1 MKKFLLS
8 LALVLGLSSAAS
20 AVVIPGEGEAWN
32 TYSWTE
38 SKDSEDN
45 VIKYETTA
53 QGYTLTLD
61 KGTSSSDLSVANPAT
76 TNQIRV
82 YVGSNLTISG
92 TAAFTKVTVTVASN
106 SKAVSATA
114 SEGWTLKGEVT
125 TSKNS
130 TFSFVSATPQ
140 TTITFDG
147 DGKQLRLSAL
157 EILAE
162 GEAPVNPDPVD
173 PVDISNTAETAY
185 TTSQAFELITA
196 GQGLDTEVYVKGTIK
211 EVTEIS
217 TSYGNATYTL
227 TDGTSDL
234 VVFRGLYI
242 DGEKFTAEDQ
252 IAVGQE
258 LIILGKLV
266 NYNGTYEVTTGSKII
281 SINGDAPVNPDP
293 VDPDPEEPG
302 EYTSLELLDPTD
314 SATPIVDGGITIEGD
329 LPEGLSYIWA
339 WKSYN
344 SSYFLK
350 ASAFANSTKYAATSY
365 AWTPA
370 FTPVN
375 GTVVTA
381 EFEHAYKFESNAS
394 SLWKFVVREE
404 GSSEITELTI
414 PEWGTG
420 SDFTFVSSG
429 SIDLSAFIG
438 KKIQVGFKYVSS
450 TESAGT
456 WEVHSLVLSTD
467 GDFDVD
473 LPEEQDVV
481 VNNIAEALE
490 LCTTESTPNVVINN
504 PVTVVYQNGRYLWVN
519 DATGNILLYGDINDI
534 YIDGD
539 VIPAGIK
546 GTAINYSQGQFQLKD
561 LDTESFLEATPG
573 TPVAPI
579 EIAVEELSPDLVN
592 QYVVIA
598 GATIAVD
605 ETAEKDNTYILTDET
620 GSCTL
625 FNQFWNEAYY
635 DVVDVPEGSDITV
648 YAMVNVYKGVAQL
661 YPVRFDGGIEKVA
674 APEFSI
680 EGGQVLKGTQVALTS
695 ATEGATIHYTIDGS
709 EPTSTSTVYSEPIIL
724 VFDVTIKAIAVK
736 EGMNNSDVNEAT
748 FTVVEPVEGNEAYF
762 PFATVDP
769 SNYGFDMTDHS
780 DYTKA
785 QTISVVDQPITVAPA
800 TITISKGASAQG
812 GAFYRPQDQEDR
824 ESFWTLRFYKKAIMT
839 ISAMGGYEITS
850 VSFEFEDEAK
860 HRGYLAKCD
869 FSTGNYNTET
879 YTWTG
884 SAQSLVIDGLNN
896 DGGTVSFKSITVNF
910 DVAGSALDIEA
921 NQDAPVEYFNLQGV
935 RINGEL
941 TPGLYI
947 RRQGTATSKVIIR

>member
-38 SKDSEDN
+38 TTDDAAK

-61 KGTSSSDLSVANPAT
+61 KGTSSSDLSVANPAS

-82 YVGSNLTISG
+82 YAGSTFTISG
-92 TAAFTKVTVTVASN
+92 TTAFTKVTVTVASN
-106 SKAVSATA
+106 SKAISATA
-114 SEGWTLKGEVT
+114 STGWALEGEVT
-125 TSKNS
+125 TSAGS

-147 DGKQLRLSAL
+147 AGKQLRLSAL
-157 EILAE
+157 ELVTE
-162 GEAPVNPDPVD
+162 GDTPVD
-173 PVDISNTAETAY
+173 
-185 TTSQAFELITA
+185 
-196 GQGLDTEVYVKGTIK
+196 
-211 EVTEIS
+211 
-217 TSYGNATYTL
+217 
-227 TDGTSDL
+227 
-234 VVFRGLYI
+234 
-242 DGEKFTAEDQ
+242 
-252 IAVGQE
+252 
-258 LIILGKLV
+258 
-266 NYNGTYEVTTGSKII
+266 
-281 SINGDAPVNPDP
+281 PDP

-302 EYTSLELLDPTD
+302 EYTTLELLDPTD
-314 SATPIVDGGITIEGD
+314 SASPITEGGITIEGE
-329 LPEGLSYIWA
+329 LPEGLSYIWT
-339 WKSYN
+339 WKTYN
-344 SSYFLK
+344 SSSYLY
-350 ASAFANSTKYAATSY
+350 ASAYANKVAYAATSY

-370 FTPVN
+370 FTPID

-381 EFEHAYKFESNAS
+381 EFEHTYKFESNAA

-404 GSSEITELTI
+404 GSSNITEITI

-420 SDFTFVSSG
+420 SDWTFVSSG
-429 SIDLSAFIG
+429 TIDLSAFEG

-456 WEVHSLVLSTD
+456 WEIRSLVLSTD
-467 GDFDVD
+467 GDFDVEI
-473 LPEEQDVV
+473 PEEQDVV
-481 VNNIAEALE
+481 VDNIAAALA
-490 LCTTESTPNVVINN
+490 LCTTEGTANVVINN
-504 PVTVVYQNGRYLWVN
+504 PVTVVYQNGRYLWVS
-519 DATGNILLYGDINDI
+519 DATGNILLYGDIDDI
-534 YIDGD
+534 YVDGD

-561 LDTESFLEATPG
+561 LEPESFLEATAG
-573 TPVAPI
+573 EPVAPI
-579 EIAVEELSPDLVN
+579 QIAVEELSADLVN
-592 QYVVIA
+592 QYVVIT
-598 GATIAVD
+598 GATVAAAD
-605 ETAEKDNTYILTDET
+605 KDNTFTVTDET

-648 YAMVNVYKGVAQL
+648 YAMVNVYKGAAQL
-661 YPVRFDGGIEKVA
+661 YPVRFDGGVERVA

-680 EGGQVLKGTQVALTS
+680 DGGQVLKGTAVALTS

-736 EGMNNSDVNEAT
+736 EGLADSDVNEAT

-769 SNYGFDMTDHS
+769 SNYGFDMTDHT
-780 DYTKA
+780 DYTKS
-785 QTISVVDQPITVAPA
+785 QTISVVDQPISVAPIS
-800 TITISKGASAQG
+800 ITIAKGASSAG
-812 GAFYRPQDQEDR
+812 GAFYRPQDAEDR
-824 ESFWTLRFYKKAIMT
+824 ECFWTLRFYKKAIMT
-839 ISAMGGYEITS
+839 LSAMGGYQITS
-850 VSFEFEDEAK
+850 VSFEFEDAAK
-860 HRGYLAKCD
+860 HGGYLAKCD
-869 FSTGNYNTET
+869 FSAGEFNAETGV
-879 YTWTG
+879 WTG
-884 SAQSLVIDGLNN
+884 TAESLAINGLNN
-896 DGGTVSFKSITVNF
+896 DGGTVSFKSITVTF
-910 DVAGSALDIEA
+910 EESSSALDIESD
-921 NQDAPVEYFNLQGV
+921 QDAPVEYYNLQGV

>member
-38 SKDSEDN
+38 SKDDADK

-61 KGTSSSDLSVANPAT
+61 KGTSSSDLSVANPAS

-82 YVGSNLTISG
+82 YAGSTFTISG
-92 TAAFTKVTVTVASN
+92 TTAFTKVTVTVASN
-106 SKAVSATA
+106 SKAVNAAA
-114 SEGWTLKGEVT
+114 SEGWTLEGEVT
-125 TSKNS
+125 NSAGS

-157 EILAE
+157 EL
-162 GEAPVNPDPVD
+162 
-173 PVDISNTAETAY
+173 
-185 TTSQAFELITA
+185 
-196 GQGLDTEVYVKGTIK
+196 
-211 EVTEIS
+211 VTE
-217 TSYGNATYTL
+217 
-227 TDGTSDL
+227 
-234 VVFRGLYI
+234 
-242 DGEKFTAEDQ
+242 
-252 IAVGQE
+252 
-258 LIILGKLV
+258 
-266 NYNGTYEVTTGSKII
+266 
-281 SINGDAPVNPDP
+281 GDAPVDPDP

-314 SATPIVDGGITIEGD
+314 SASPITEGGITIEGE
-329 LPEGLSYIWA
+329 LPEGLSYIWT
-339 WKSYN
+339 WKTYN
-344 SSYFLK
+344 SSSYLY
-350 ASAFANSTKYAATSY
+350 ASAYANKVAYAATSY

-381 EFEHAYKFESNAS
+381 EFEHAYKFESNAA

-404 GSSEITELTI
+404 GSSDVTEITI

-420 SDFTFVSSG
+420 SDWTFVSSG
-429 SIDLSAFIG
+429 EIDLSAFEG

-456 WEVHSLVLSTD
+456 WEIRSLVLSTD
-467 GDFDVD
+467 GDFDVEI
-473 LPEEQDVV
+473 PEEEDVV
-481 VNNIAEALE
+481 VDNIAAALA
-490 LCTTESTPNVVINN
+490 LCTTEGTANVVINN
-504 PVTVVYQNGRYLWVN
+504 PVTVVYQNGRYLWVS
-519 DATGNILLYGDINDI
+519 DATGNILLYGDIDDI
-534 YIDGD
+534 YVDGD
-539 VIPAGIK
+539 IIPAGIK

-561 LDTESFLEATPG
+561 LEPESFLEATAG
-573 TPVAPI
+573 EPVAPI
-579 EIAVEELSPDLVN
+579 QIAVEELSADLVN
-592 QYVVIA
+592 QYVVIT
-598 GATIAVD
+598 GATVAAAD
-605 ETAEKDNTYILTDET
+605 KDNTFTITDET

-635 DVVDVPEGSDITV
+635 DVVDVPEGTDITV
-648 YAMVNVYKGVAQL
+648 YAMVNVYKGAAQL
-661 YPVRFDGGIEKVA
+661 YPVRFDGGVERVA

-680 EGGQVLKGTQVALTS
+680 DGGQVLKGTAVALTS

-736 EGMNNSDVNEAT
+736 DGLADSDVNEAT

-769 SNYGFDMTDHS
+769 SNYGLDMTDHT
-780 DYTKA
+780 DYTKS
-785 QTISVVDQPITVAPA
+785 QTISVVDQPISVAPVS
-800 TITISKGASAQG
+800 ITIAKGASSAG
-812 GAFYRPQDQEDR
+812 GAFYRPQDAEDR
-824 ESFWTLRFYKKAIMT
+824 ECFWTLRFYKKAIMT
-839 ISAMGGYEITS
+839 ISAMGGYQITS
-850 VSFEFEDEAK
+850 VSFEFEDAAK
-860 HRGYLAKCD
+860 HGGYLAKCD
-869 FSTGNYNTET
+869 FSAGEFNAETGI
-879 YTWTG
+879 WTG
-884 SAQSLVIDGLNN
+884 TAESLAIDGLNN
-896 DGGTVSFKSITVNF
+896 DGGTVSFKSITVAF
-910 DVAGSALDIEA
+910 EESSSALDIEA
-921 NQDAPVEYFNLQGV
+921 NQDAPVEYYNLQGV

>member
-38 SKDSEDN
+38 TTDDAAK

-61 KGTSSSDLSVANPAT
+61 KGTSSSDLSVANPAS

-82 YVGSNLTISG
+82 YAGSTFTISG
-92 TAAFTKVTVTVASN
+92 TTAFTKVTVTVASN
-106 SKAVSATA
+106 SKAISATA
-114 SEGWTLKGEVT
+114 STGWALEGEVT
-125 TSKNS
+125 TSAGS

-147 DGKQLRLSAL
+147 AGKQLRLSAL
-157 EILAE
+157 EL
-162 GEAPVNPDPVD
+162 
-173 PVDISNTAETAY
+173 
-185 TTSQAFELITA
+185 
-196 GQGLDTEVYVKGTIK
+196 
-211 EVTEIS
+211 VTE
-217 TSYGNATYTL
+217 
-227 TDGTSDL
+227 
-234 VVFRGLYI
+234 
-242 DGEKFTAEDQ
+242 
-252 IAVGQE
+252 
-258 LIILGKLV
+258 
-266 NYNGTYEVTTGSKII
+266 
-281 SINGDAPVNPDP
+281 GDAPVDPDP

-302 EYTSLELLDPTD
+302 EYTTLELLDPTD
-314 SATPIVDGGITIEGD
+314 SASPITEGGITIEGE
-329 LPEGLSYIWA
+329 LPEGLSYIWT
-339 WKSYN
+339 WKTYN
-344 SSYFLK
+344 SSSYLY
-350 ASAFANSTKYAATSY
+350 ASAYANKVAYAATSY

-381 EFEHAYKFESNAS
+381 EFEHTYKFESNAA

-404 GSSEITELTI
+404 GSSNITEITI

-420 SDFTFVSSG
+420 SDWTFVSSG
-429 SIDLSAFIG
+429 EIDLSAFEG

-456 WEVHSLVLSTD
+456 WEIRSLVLSTD
-467 GDFDVD
+467 GDFDVEI
-473 LPEEQDVV
+473 PEEEDVV
-481 VNNIAEALE
+481 VDNIAAALA
-490 LCTTESTPNVVINN
+490 LCTNEGTANVVINN
-504 PVTVVYQNGRYLWVN
+504 AVTVVYQNGRYLWVS
-519 DATGNILLYGDINDI
+519 DATGNILLYGDIDDI
-534 YIDGD
+534 YVDGD

-561 LDTESFLEATPG
+561 LEPESFLEATAG
-573 TPVAPI
+573 EPVAPI
-579 EIAVEELSPDLVN
+579 QIAVEELSADLVN
-592 QYVVIA
+592 QYVVIT
-598 GATIAVD
+598 GATVAAAD
-605 ETAEKDNTYILTDET
+605 KDNTFTVTDET

-648 YAMVNVYKGVAQL
+648 YAMVNVYKGAAQL
-661 YPVRFDGGIEKVA
+661 YPVRFDGGVERVA

-680 EGGQVLKGTQVALTS
+680 DGGQVLKGTAVALTS

-736 EGMNNSDVNEAT
+736 EGLADSDVNEAT

-769 SNYGFDMTDHS
+769 SNYGFDMTDHT
-780 DYTKA
+780 DYTKS
-785 QTISVVDQPITVAPA
+785 QTISVVDQPISVAPIS
-800 TITISKGASAQG
+800 ITIAKGASSAG
-812 GAFYRPQDQEDR
+812 GAFYRPQDAEDR
-824 ESFWTLRFYKKAIMT
+824 ECFWTLRFYKKAIMT
-839 ISAMGGYEITS
+839 LSAMEGYQITS
-850 VSFEFEDEAK
+850 VSFEFEDAAK
-860 HRGYLAKCD
+860 HGGYLAKCD
-869 FSTGNYNTET
+869 FSAGEFNAETGV
-879 YTWTG
+879 WTG
-884 SAQSLVIDGLNN
+884 TAESLAIDGLNN
-896 DGGTVSFKSITVNF
+896 DGGTVSFKSITVTF
-910 DVAGSALDIEA
+910 EESSSALDIEA
-921 NQDAPVEYFNLQGV
+921 DQDAPVEYYNLQGV

>member
-38 SKDSEDN
+38 TTDDAAK

-61 KGTSSSDLSVANPAT
+61 KGTSTTDLAQANPASI
-76 TNQIRV
+76 NQIRV
-82 YVGSNLTISG
+82 YQGASFTITG
-92 TAAFTKVTVTVASN
+92 TTAFTKVTVTVASG
-106 SKAVSATA
+106 SKATSATA
-114 SEGWTLKGEVT
+114 SEGWTLEG
-125 TSKNS
+125 TSISTSANS

-140 TTITFDG
+140 TAITFYGTDG
-147 DGKQLRLSAL
+147 TSAKALRFNAL

-162 GEAPVNPDPVD
+162 GETPVDPDPVD

-196 GQGLDTEVYVKGTIK
+196 GQGLDTEVYVKGAIKEIK
-211 EVTEIS
+211 EVNTQ
-217 TSYGNATYTL
+217 YGNATYTL

-242 DGEKFTAEDQ
+242 DGEKFTAENQ

-281 SINGDAPVNPDP
+281 SINGDAPVDP
-293 VDPDPEEPG
+293 NPEEPG

-314 SATPIVDGGITIEGD
+314 SASPITDGGITIEGD
-329 LPEGLSYIWA
+329 LPEGLSYIWT
-339 WKSYN
+339 WKTYN
-344 SSYFLK
+344 SSSYLC

-370 FTPVN
+370 FTPIN
-375 GTVVTA
+375 GAVVTA
-381 EFEHAYKFESNAS
+381 EFEHAYKFESNAA

-404 GSSEITELTI
+404 GSSDITEITI

-420 SDFTFVSSG
+420 SDWTFVTSG
-429 SIDLSAFIG
+429 EIDLSAFEG

-456 WEVHSLVLSTD
+456 WEIRSLVLSTD
-467 GDFDVD
+467 GDFDVEI
-473 LPEEQDVV
+473 PEEEDVV
-481 VNNIAEALE
+481 VDNIAAALA
-490 LCTTESTPNVVINN
+490 LCTTEGTANVVINN
-504 PVTVVYQNGRYLWVN
+504 PVTVVYQNGRYLWVS
-519 DATGNILLYGDINDI
+519 DATDNILLYGDIDDI
-534 YIDGD
+534 YFDGD

-561 LDTESFLEATPG
+561 LEPESFLEATAG
-573 TPVAPI
+573 EPVAPTQ
-579 EIAVEELSPDLVN
+579 IAVEELSADLVN
-592 QYVVIA
+592 QYVVIT
-598 GATIAVD
+598 GASIAATD
-605 ETAEKDNTYILTDET
+605 KDYTFTVTDET

-648 YAMVNVYKGVAQL
+648 YAMVNVYKGAAQL
-661 YPVRFDGGIEKVA
+661 YPVRFEGGIERVA

-680 EGGQVLKGTQVALTS
+680 ESGEVLKGTQVALTS
-695 ATEGATIHYTIDGS
+695 ATEGATIHYTIDGT

-736 EGMNNSDVNEAT
+736 EGMADSDVNEAT
-748 FTVVEPVEGNEAYF
+748 FTVVEPVEGNEAFF

-769 SNYGFDMTDHS
+769 SNYGFDMTDHT
-780 DYTKA
+780 DYTKS
-785 QTISVVDQPITVAPA
+785 QTINVADQPIAVAPI
-800 TITISKGASAQG
+800 TITISKGASTDG
-812 GAFYRPQDQEDR
+812 GAFYRPQNAEGK
-824 ESFWTLRFYKKAIMT
+824 ECFWTLRFYKKAIMT
-839 ISAMGGYEITS
+839 LSAMDGYQITS
-850 VSFEFEDEAK
+850 VSFEFENEST
-860 HRGYLAKCD
+860 HPGYLAKCE
-869 FSTGNYNTET
+869 FSSGEYNAET
-879 YTWTG
+879 YIWTG
-884 SAQSLVIDGLNN
+884 TAESLAIDGLNN
-896 DGGTVSFKSITVNF
+896 DGKTVSFKSITVTF
-910 DVAGSALDIEA
+910 EETGSSLDIEA
-921 NQDAPVEYFNLQGV
+921 DQDAPVEYYNLQGV

-947 RRQGTATSKVIIR
+947 RRQGNATSKVIIR

>member
-38 SKDSEDN
+38 TTDDAAK

-61 KGTSSSDLSVANPAT
+61 KGTSSSDLSVANPAS

-82 YVGSNLTISG
+82 YAGSTFTISG
-92 TAAFTKVTVTVASN
+92 TTAFTKVTVTVASN
-106 SKAVSATA
+106 SKAFSATA
-114 SEGWTLKGEVT
+114 STGWALEGEVT
-125 TSKNS
+125 TSAGS

-147 DGKQLRLSAL
+147 AGKQLRLSAL
-157 EILAE
+157 ELVTE
-162 GEAPVNPDPVD
+162 GDTPVD
-173 PVDISNTAETAY
+173 
-185 TTSQAFELITA
+185 
-196 GQGLDTEVYVKGTIK
+196 
-211 EVTEIS
+211 
-217 TSYGNATYTL
+217 
-227 TDGTSDL
+227 
-234 VVFRGLYI
+234 
-242 DGEKFTAEDQ
+242 
-252 IAVGQE
+252 
-258 LIILGKLV
+258 
-266 NYNGTYEVTTGSKII
+266 
-281 SINGDAPVNPDP
+281 PDP

-302 EYTSLELLDPTD
+302 EYTTLELLDPTD
-314 SATPIVDGGITIEGD
+314 SASPITEGGITIEGE
-329 LPEGLSYIWA
+329 LPEGLSYIWT
-339 WKSYN
+339 WKTYKN
-344 SSYFLK
+344 SSYLC
-350 ASAFANSTKYAATSY
+350 ASAFANSTKYATTSY

-381 EFEHAYKFESNAS
+381 EFEHAYKFESNAA

-404 GSSEITELTI
+404 GSSDITEITI

-420 SDFTFVSSG
+420 SDWTFVSSG
-429 SIDLSAFIG
+429 TIDLSAFEG

-456 WEVHSLVLSTD
+456 WEIRSLVLSTD
-467 GDFDVD
+467 GDFDVEI
-473 LPEEQDVV
+473 PEEQDVV
-481 VNNIAEALE
+481 VDNIAAALA
-490 LCTTESTPNVVINN
+490 LCTNEGTANVVINN
-504 PVTVVYQNGRYLWVN
+504 PVTVVYQNGRYLWVS
-519 DATGNILLYGDINDI
+519 DATDNILLYGDIDDI

-561 LDTESFLEATPG
+561 LEPESFLEATAG
-573 TPVAPI
+573 EPVAPI
-579 EIAVEELSPDLVN
+579 QIAVEELSADLVN
-592 QYVVIA
+592 QYVVIT
-598 GATIAVD
+598 GATVAAAD
-605 ETAEKDNTYILTDET
+605 KDNTFTVTDET

-625 FNQFWNEAYY
+625 FNQFWNESYY

-648 YAMVNVYKGVAQL
+648 YAMVNVYKGAAQL
-661 YPVRFDGGIEKVA
+661 YPVRFDGGVERVA

-680 EGGQVLKGTQVALTS
+680 DGGQVLKGTAVALTS

-736 EGMNNSDVNEAT
+736 EGLADSDVNEAT

-769 SNYGFDMTDHS
+769 SNYGFDMTDHT
-780 DYTKA
+780 DYTKS
-785 QTISVVDQPITVAPA
+785 QTINGADQPIAVAPI
-800 TITISKGASAQG
+800 TITISKGASADG
-812 GAFYRPQDQEDR
+812 GAFYRPQDAEGK
-824 ESFWTLRFYKKAIMT
+824 ECFWTLRFYKKAIMT
-839 ISAMGGYEITS
+839 ISAMSGYQITS
-850 VSFEFEDEAK
+850 IAFEFENEST
-860 HRGYLAKCD
+860 HPGYLAKCD
-869 FSTGNYNTET
+869 FSAGEYNAET
-879 YTWTG
+879 YIWTG
-884 SAQSLVIDGLNN
+884 TAESLAIDGLNN
-896 DGGTVSFKSITVNF
+896 DGKTVSFKSITVTF
-910 DVAGSALDIEA
+910 EETGSSLDIEA
-921 NQDAPVEYFNLQGV
+921 DQDAPVEYYNLQGV

-947 RRQGTATSKVIIR
+947 RRQGNATSKVIIR

>member
-38 SKDSEDN
+38 SKDDADK

-61 KGTSSSDLSVANPAT
+61 KGTSSSDLSVANPAS

-82 YVGSNLTISG
+82 YAGSTFTISG
-92 TAAFTKVTVTVASN
+92 TTAFTKVTVTVASN
-106 SKAVSATA
+106 SKAVNAAA
-114 SEGWTLKGEVT
+114 SEGWTLEGEVT
-125 TSKNS
+125 NSAGS

-157 EILAE
+157 EL
-162 GEAPVNPDPVD
+162 
-173 PVDISNTAETAY
+173 
-185 TTSQAFELITA
+185 
-196 GQGLDTEVYVKGTIK
+196 
-211 EVTEIS
+211 VTE
-217 TSYGNATYTL
+217 
-227 TDGTSDL
+227 
-234 VVFRGLYI
+234 
-242 DGEKFTAEDQ
+242 
-252 IAVGQE
+252 
-258 LIILGKLV
+258 
-266 NYNGTYEVTTGSKII
+266 
-281 SINGDAPVNPDP
+281 GDAPVDPDP

-314 SATPIVDGGITIEGD
+314 SASPITEGGITIEGE
-329 LPEGLSYIWA
+329 LPEGLSYIWT
-339 WKSYN
+339 WKTYN
-344 SSYFLK
+344 SSSYLY
-350 ASAFANSTKYAATSY
+350 ASAYANKVAYAATSY

-381 EFEHAYKFESNAS
+381 EFEHTYKFESNAA

-404 GSSEITELTI
+404 GSSDVTEITI

-420 SDFTFVSSG
+420 SDWTFVSSG
-429 SIDLSAFIG
+429 EIDLSAFEG

-456 WEVHSLVLSTD
+456 WEIRSLVLSTD
-467 GDFDVD
+467 GDFDVEI
-473 LPEEQDVV
+473 PEEQDVV
-481 VNNIAEALE
+481 VDNIAAALA
-490 LCTTESTPNVVINN
+490 LCTTEGTANVVINN
-504 PVTVVYQNGRYLWVN
+504 PVTVVYQNGRYLWVS
-519 DATGNILLYGDINDI
+519 DATDNILLYGDIDDI
-534 YIDGD
+534 YVDGD

-561 LDTESFLEATPG
+561 LEPESFLEATAG
-573 TPVAPI
+573 VPVAPI
-579 EIAVEELSPDLVN
+579 QIAVEELSADLVN
-592 QYVVIA
+592 QYVVIT
-598 GATIAVD
+598 GATVAAAD
-605 ETAEKDNTYILTDET
+605 KDNTFTITDET

-635 DVVDVPEGSDITV
+635 DVVDVPEGTDITV
-648 YAMVNVYKGVAQL
+648 YAMVNVYKGAAQL
-661 YPVRFDGGIEKVA
+661 YPVRFDGGVERVA

-680 EGGQVLKGTQVALTS
+680 DGGQVLKGTAVALTS

-736 EGMNNSDVNEAT
+736 DGMVDSDVNEAT

-769 SNYGFDMTDHS
+769 SNYGFDMTDHT
-780 DYTKA
+780 DYTKS
-785 QTISVVDQPITVAPA
+785 QTISVVDQPISVAPVS
-800 TITISKGASAQG
+800 ITIAKGASSAG
-812 GAFYRPQDQEDR
+812 GAFYRPQDAEDR
-824 ESFWTLRFYKKAIMT
+824 ECFWTLRFYKKAIMT
-839 ISAMGGYEITS
+839 ISAMGGYQITS
-850 VSFEFEDEAK
+850 VSFEFEDAAK
-860 HRGYLAKCD
+860 HGGYLAKCD
-869 FSTGNYNTET
+869 FSAGEFNAETGV
-879 YTWTG
+879 WTG
-884 SAQSLVIDGLNN
+884 TAESLAIDGLNN
-896 DGGTVSFKSITVNF
+896 DGGTVSFKSITVTF
-910 DVAGSALDIEA
+910 EESSSALDIEA
-921 NQDAPVEYFNLQGV
+921 NQDAPVEYYNLQGV